1 MVLEKELGGTKTPVD
16 KVALMVEDRGKLLSE
31 LERASKIAG
40 ARVGLPILV
49 YNVIKASIIY
59 IQNEASRLED
69 AHQEGYNEGQK
80 DAEDQYNE
88 DGYL

>member
-59 IQNEASRLED
+59 IQNEASRIED
-69 AHQEGYNEGQK
+69 AHEEGYIEGQK
-80 DAEDQYNE
+80 DREDQFGE
-88 DGYL
+88 DGY